1 MDSIK
6 AIAVFNIRHSHRTLA
21 FKHAFPYS
29 SDFKR
34 EQLFSCRVFVF
45 IETNVVCFD
54 YVLFLLLIHFFWPE
68 IGWISSVT
76 LEHMC
81 CFGIQLNS
89 IASIELFVHAMSNYQ
104 LSYFLEFS
112 LSNVLYGG
120 DRLLY
125 STVLSILS
133 PLRRVHRG
141 NLTRNGKHFFAL
153 QLKRQHHALTVILLC
168 IVQCNIGYTHTFTVC
183 TWLW

>member
-1 MDSIK
+1 
-6 AIAVFNIRHSHRTLA
+6 
-21 FKHAFPYS
+21 
-29 SDFKR
+29 
-34 EQLFSCRVFVF
+34 
-45 IETNVVCFD
+45 
-54 YVLFLLLIHFFWPE
+54 
-68 IGWISSVT
+68 
-76 LEHMC
+76 MC

-168 IVQCNIGYTHTFTVC
+168 IVQCNIEFTHTHSQCAHGCDNSSVLFLHYFSIFC
-183 TWLW
+183 FWLWHLLSYLSSVYYDRCLRSGPLDYAQVLFYY